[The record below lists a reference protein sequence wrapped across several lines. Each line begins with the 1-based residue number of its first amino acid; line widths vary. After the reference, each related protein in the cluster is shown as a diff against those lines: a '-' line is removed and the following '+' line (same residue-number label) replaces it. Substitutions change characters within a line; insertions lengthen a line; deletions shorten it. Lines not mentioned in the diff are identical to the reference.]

1 MKKAVLL
8 AAAACAALVVGC
20 ARTAGVADRGEPEG
34 TRDRARAWDGPFE
47 LAGTYYE
54 GDGFVVNWLI
64 CGVFPNPGIS
74 RTTEQDWDPAENCHG
89 WDVDYLKSAGG
100 EQGIKPYEGM
110 QVEAEGKTYA
120 WRSYASIMSDIDF
133 TRIYYDDFLAK
144 RFHWKFALGYAACYI
159 KSDQARDIR
168 IKVGSDDG
176 FKLWLNHKRLVE
188 RHVHRGWEMD
198 SDTIAARLEPGH
210 NLLLLKVDTDIE
222 GWKFSARLTDATDR
236 ALDDVTIWLK

>member
-1 MKKAVLL
+1 MKAAIKKAVIPT
-8 AAAACAALVVGC
+8 AAACAAFILGC
-20 ARTAGVADRGEPEG
+20 ASSAKVAAPGEPERG
-34 TRDRARAWDGPFE
+34 RDGPFE
-47 LAGTYYE
+47 LAGADYA

-74 RTTEQDWDPAENCHG
+74 RTTEQDWDPAGSCKG

-100 EQGIKPYEGM
+100 EQGIEPYEGM
-110 QVEAEGKTYA
+110 QVEAGGKTYA
-120 WRSYASIMSDIDF
+120 WRSYASIMFDIDF
-133 TRIYYDDFLAK
+133 TRIYYNDLLTK
-144 RFHWKFALGYAACYI
+144 RFHWEYALGYAACYI
-159 KSDQARDIR
+159 KSDQARDIQ

-188 RHVHRGWEMD
+188 RHVHRGWEPD
-198 SDTIAARLEPGH
+198 ADTIAARLEPGH

-222 GWKFSARLTDATDR
+222 GWKFSTRLTDSAGR